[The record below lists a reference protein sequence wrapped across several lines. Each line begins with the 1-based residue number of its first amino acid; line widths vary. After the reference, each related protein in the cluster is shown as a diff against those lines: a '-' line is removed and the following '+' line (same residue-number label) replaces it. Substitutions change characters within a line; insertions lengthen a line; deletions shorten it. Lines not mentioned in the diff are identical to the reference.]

1 MAIPIEV
8 RFWSKV
14 TLSEGCWEWE
24 HPRLSGYGDFR
35 IGDRKVRAH
44 RFMWELVRGPIPAG
58 KCILHRCDNPACVR
72 PDHLFLGT
80 MQDNAIDRET
90 KKRGRDSRGT
100 ANGRDRLAEADVL
113 AIRAACAAGTK
124 RYQVA
129 LHYGVCLST
138 IHKIV
143 ARETWRHI

>member
-1 MAIPIEV
+1 
-8 RFWSKV
+8 
-14 TLSEGCWEWE
+14 
-24 HPRLSGYGDFR
+24 
-35 IGDRKVRAH
+35 
-44 RFMWELVRGPIPAG
+44 MWELVRGPIPAG